1 MVVDCLSK
9 AASQQPT
16 AIKEAEEQLR
26 SWEPGEELVRDDDA
40 AVAWGAREWRS
51 PACAQLLGGST
62 TRVEHSSEITSVR

>member
-26 SWEPGEELVRDDDA
+26 SWEQQVFK
-40 AVAWGAREWRS
+40 
-51 PACAQLLGGST
+51 AQSLISYLMLQFLAGIL
-62 TRVEHSSEITSVR
+62 HNSSHCVC

>member
-26 SWEPGEELVRDDDA
+26 SWEQQVLKLKGERLNLCKIVSCFDF
-40 AVAWGAREWRS
+40 
-51 PACAQLLGGST
+51 
-62 TRVEHSSEITSVR
+62 